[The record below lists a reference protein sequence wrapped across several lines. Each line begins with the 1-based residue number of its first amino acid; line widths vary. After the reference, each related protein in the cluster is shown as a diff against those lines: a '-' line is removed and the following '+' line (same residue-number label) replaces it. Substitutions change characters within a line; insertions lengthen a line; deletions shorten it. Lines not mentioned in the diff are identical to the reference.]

1 MDRRR
6 SFMRLTQVSQD
17 QSRLTIDNTKLDTKS
32 VNEVSISDNKA
43 DSQTPSIAKS
53 IGSSKG
59 SDQPNDLKN
68 KVYF

>member
-32 VNEVSISDNKA
+32 EYEVSISDNKA
-43 DSQTPSIAKS
+43 DSQT
-53 IGSSKG
+53 SSNASSTGPTNG
-59 SDQPNDLKN
+59 SDKPNDLKN